1 MITKEKKPKTEQ
13 QTNVEAKKI
22 NINESNEVY
31 SRRWKYLILSI
42 ITIFVILTLIVI
54 YILKINNMSIYNPY
68 ETKII
73 SITSELKDWYSN
85 ENINLFKRVNGNG
98 EKVIF
103 PGDTGDYEFV
113 LKNTNNVPVLY
124 SLKIS
129 ENNKDNINV
138 KYRLKL
144 NNVYVIGDE
153 HTYESVEKLDLND
166 IKILENAKSLYTLEW
181 KWEEADNDAELIKN
195 GLATYRIY
203 IDIYSKSTGE

>member
-1 MITKEKKPKTEQ
+1 MITKEKELETKQETNIEATEIFIS
-13 QTNVEAKKI
+13 E
-22 NINESNEVY
+22 INEIY
-31 SRRWKYLILSI
+31 SRRWKLLLLS
-42 ITIFVILTLIVI
+42 TFFIFVILTLIVI

-73 SITSELKDWYSN
+73 NITSELKDWYAN

-103 PGDTGDYEFV
+103 PGDSGDYEFI
-113 LKNTNNVPVLY
+113 LRNTNSVPVFY
-124 SLKIS
+124 SMKIS
-129 ENNKDNINV
+129 EDNKDNINM

-144 NNVYVIGDE
+144 NNVYIIGDE
-153 HTYESVEKLDLND
+153 NTYESIDKINLEE

-181 KWEEADNDAELIKN
+181 KWETAENDADIVKE

-203 IDIYSKSTGE
+203 IDIYSKYR